1 MGDDLD
7 TRLVDWMAEH
17 RPALDE
23 YMAQEGSRAV
33 HLEFIA
39 AEGGELPTRELRL
52 SRARGASA
60 RAWLRHLARALEA
73 CWDGGREG
81 LADDLE
87 KWALDHWE
95 RLEALELEERAVL
108 ERVGRGDPARD
119 DRHVTLAAHMRLFAE
134 AVGAVAE
141 PDGRSGP
148 ELSRETAAFTREHA
162 SRLAELEAE
171 ARESWAR
178 DAVEQEPMTKASQPE
193 ADETRVAEA
202 AAVWA
207 HVRLLTAALAEL
219 LGPQTAS
226 TA

>member
-1 MGDDLD
+1 MSADLE

-39 AEGGELPTRELRL
+39 AEGGELPTRETRL
-52 SRARGASA
+52 ARARGASA

-73 CWDGGREG
+73 CWDDGRDG
-81 LADDLE
+81 LAEDLE
-87 KWALDHWE
+87 KWTTGHVE
-95 RLEALELEERAVL
+95 RLEALELEEQASL
-108 ERVGRGDPARD
+108 ERIGRGDPETDA
-119 DRHVTLAAHMRLFAE
+119 RHVTLAAHMRLFAE
-134 AVGAVAE
+134 AVGAVVE

-148 ELSRETAAFTREHA
+148 ELSRETAAFTRDNA
-162 SRLAELEAE
+162 GRLRELEAE
-171 ARESWAR
+171 ARQSWAG
-178 DAVEQEPMTKASQPE
+178 DAAQQEPMTKAARPE
-193 ADETRVAEA
+193 ADEVRVAEA

-207 HVRLLTAALAEL
+207 HVRVLAAALSHL
-219 LGPQTAS
+219 LGPRAAS